1 MQIFIKDLI
10 YGSETFKTIITIPAE
25 PSDSIEDVKCK
36 IQDKI
41 GIPPNKQILKFKSCR
56 LNDDNTLAYYYIN
69 DLSTLDLYPKYEDF
83 FCYIIYD
90 EGKKLK
96 LNLNNICFHSSKT
109 LFLKEKIKEELG
121 IEAKYQL
128 LTIDGKI
135 MNDDESLESNLVS
148 NGKEIQLKIIMSVN
162 EFLMLTSK

>member
-1 MQIFIKDLI
+1 M
-10 YGSETFKTIITIPAE
+10 
-25 PSDSIEDVKCK
+25 
-36 IQDKI
+36 
-41 GIPPNKQILKFKSCR
+41 
-56 LNDDNTLAYYYIN
+56 
-69 DLSTLDLYPKYEDF
+69 STLDLYQKYEDF